1 MKRAIERVIA
11 SMFLQRKA
19 DMIRIVI
26 YVILFL
32 VLAALFIAAL
42 WYKLPRFAS

>member
-1 MKRAIERVIA
+1 MKRAIERGIA
-11 SMFLQRKA
+11 SIFLQRKA
-19 DMIRIVI
+19 DMIRMVM

-32 VLAALFIAAL
+32 VLVAIFIAGL